1 MSRLYTKDG
10 DDGYTGLLGKG
21 RVPKH
26 HPRPETFGTIDEA
39 TAALGVAR
47 AACRAPQVASI
58 LLQVQR
64 DLCDVM
70 TEVAAT
76 PEVAAKFRKL
86 DAERVAWLE
95 AQIDS
100 LASEITVPQ
109 SFILPGDTLE
119 GAYLSLARTIV
130 RRAERRV
137 SQLYLE
143 GELENANLLK
153 YLNRLSSLCFAL
165 ELLENKVAG
174 KDNPTLAEEN
184 R

>member
-1 MSRLYTKDG
+1 M
-10 DDGYTGLLGKG
+10 
-21 RVPKH
+21 PKH
-26 HPRPETFGTIDEA
+26 HPRPETFGTLDEA

-47 AACRAPQVASI
+47 AACRAPQAASI
-58 LLQVQR
+58 LLQVQH
-64 DLCDVM
+64 DLCDIM

-76 PEVAAKFRKL
+76 PEVAARFRKL
-86 DAERVAWLE
+86 DADRVAWLE

-109 SFILPGDTLE
+109 SFILPGDTLG
-119 GAYLSLARTIV
+119 GAYLSLARAIV

-143 GELENANLLK
+143 GELGNANLLK

-174 KDNPTLAEEN
+174 KDNASLAKED